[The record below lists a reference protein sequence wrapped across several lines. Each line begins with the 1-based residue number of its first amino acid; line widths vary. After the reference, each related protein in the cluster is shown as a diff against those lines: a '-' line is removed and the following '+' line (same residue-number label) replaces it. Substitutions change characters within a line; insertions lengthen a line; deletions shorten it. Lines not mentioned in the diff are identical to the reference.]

1 MKKLELKKD
10 LTNKLVEYYR
20 TTGCDRYG
28 QISTISARQIAKTD
42 EEMDVLKD
50 IVSVALVGY
59 QYGTYEGIF
68 PWGGFKDKAV
78 ENLCREAFMKNPSR
92 NNMNN
97 W

>member
-1 MKKLELKKD
+1 MVNEIKKNVVD
-10 LTNKLVEYYR
+10 KLVEYYR

-42 EEMDVLKD
+42 EEMNVLKD
-50 IVSVALVGY
+50 IVGVALVGY

-68 PWGGFKDKAV
+68 PWGSFKDKDV
-78 ENLCREAFMKNPSR
+78 ETMCKQAFITNPSR
-92 NNMNN
+92 NNGNN